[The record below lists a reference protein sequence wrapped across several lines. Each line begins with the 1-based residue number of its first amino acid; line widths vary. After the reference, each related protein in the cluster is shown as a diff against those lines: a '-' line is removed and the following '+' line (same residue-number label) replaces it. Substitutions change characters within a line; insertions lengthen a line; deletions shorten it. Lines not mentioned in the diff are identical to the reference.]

1 MAVESKVIE
10 HIRNVLETFN
20 DKYIL
25 DGRIKKT
32 KVIED
37 LDRYDHDLIKALL
50 SDDLIHNSYTEKIT
64 DVEVFKVNQFIE
76 MLEFKKYWEDSYT
89 KYSNKIGLT
98 SGGKFIDESTDVVL
112 DFPFKDTV
120 LKAGMSKE
128 DLENSNDADEP
139 FLNEVIAKP
148 EIDELFEPKVLINAR
163 RYDNSNRGGYETS
176 SISDDDNLVIKG
188 NNLIALHSLKK
199 RYAGKVKLIYLD
211 PPYNTTKDF
220 DYNDKFTHATWLT
233 FMKSRLE
240 IAWDLLAEDGTIWI
254 SIDDNES
261 HYLKVLADT
270 VFGRE
275 NFLNEVIWQRAYAPV
290 NLKKTFSRSH
300 DYIQV
305 YAKNNSS
312 NKELNRLPRSAEANS
327 RYKNPDNDSRGLWKS
342 GDLSVGPAVKSNIYE
357 ITTPSGRKV
366 LPPNGYSWRLSKDRL
381 KEFIDD
387 NRIWFGKDGDNVPS
401 IKRFLSEVGGVVAQ
415 TLWTYQEVGH
425 NQDAKKEIKTLFE
438 GQALFG
444 TPKPEKLL
452 QRILTLG
459 SNKNDLVLDFFMG
472 SATTQA
478 VAMKM
483 GRRFIGIEQMDY
495 INTVSVPRLQKV
507 IEGEQGGISKDVNW
521 QGGGSFVYAELME
534 KNQGYLK
541 DLQKS
546 ESIQEL
552 MEVYNR
558 MKENAD
564 IDFRLDLEK
573 FEEEIS
579 NFNSLD
585 ERRRELVRIL
595 DKNQLYY
602 NYANIDDEN
611 VRDLISDN
619 DYKFNKSFY
628 SD

>member
-1 MAVESKVIE
+1 MVIEAKVIE
-10 HIRNVLETFN
+10 HIRSILEKFDN
-20 DKYIL
+20 KYML
-25 DGRIKKT
+25 NGRIKKS

-37 LDRYDHDLIKALL
+37 LDRYDHNLMEALL
-50 SDDLIHNSYTEKIT
+50 SDKLIHDSYTEKLAN
-64 DVEVFKVNQFIE
+64 VEVFKVNQFIE

-98 SGGKFIDESTDVVL
+98 AGGKFIDESTDVVL

-128 DLENSNDADEP
+128 DLENSDDANEP

-148 EIDELFEPKVLINAR
+148 EIDELFEPKVLVNAR
-163 RYDNSNRGGYETS
+163 RYDNSDREGYETS
-176 SISDDDNLVIKG
+176 SISDDDNLIIKG

-220 DYNDKFTHATWLT
+220 DYNDRFTHATWLT

-261 HYLKVLADT
+261 HYLKVLADP

-312 NKELNRLPRSAEANS
+312 DKELNRLPRSAEANS
-327 RYKNPDNDSRGLWKS
+327 RYKNPDNDPRGPWKS
-342 GDLSVGPAVKSNIYE
+342 GDLSVGPAVQSNIYE

-366 LPPNGYSWRLSKDRL
+366 LPPDGRSWLYSEERFK
-381 KEFIDD
+381 KMNDD
-387 NRIWFGKDGDNVPS
+387 NRIWFGKDGNNVPS

-425 NQDAKKEIKTLFE
+425 NQDAKKEIKALFE

-495 INTVSVPRLQKV
+495 INTVSIPRLQKV

-534 KNQGYLK
+534 KSQGYLK

-552 MEVYNR
+552 MEVYER

-573 FEEEIS
+573 FEEEIN

-585 ERRRELVRIL
+585 ERRRELIRIL

>member
-312 NKELNRLPRSAEANS
+312 NKKLNRLPRSAEANS
-327 RYKNPDNDSRGLWKS
+327 RYKNLDNDPRGPWKS
-342 GDLSVGPAVKSNIYE
+342 DNLSVGPAVQSNIYE

-483 GRRFIGIEQMDY
+483 GRRFIGIEQMEY

-552 MEVYNR
+552 VEVYNR

>member
-10 HIRNVLETFN
+10 HIRNVLETFD